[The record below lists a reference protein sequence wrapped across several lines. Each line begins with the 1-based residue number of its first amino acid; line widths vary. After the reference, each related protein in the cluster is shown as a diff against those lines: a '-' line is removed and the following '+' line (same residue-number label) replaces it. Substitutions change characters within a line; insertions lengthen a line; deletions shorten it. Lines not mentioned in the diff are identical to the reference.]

1 MARAYTDPILFGAA
15 YYDEYIPRDLDRID
29 TDMEMMTRAGI
40 NVIRIGEST
49 WSTCEPQPGHF
60 DWTHIDRALDAAT
73 NAGINVIVGTPT
85 YAVPTWLVAMY
96 PDVLAT
102 TPAGEPHYGAR
113 QIMNIVNPAYRL
125 YGERVIRSLISHV
138 AQQPCVIGYQV
149 DNETK
154 YYDSVS
160 HDMQV
165 MFIKQLRHEFKN
177 DLEALNEAYG
187 LDYWS
192 NRINAWE
199 DFPDLTGS
207 INESLRAR
215 FDRFRRDQVAE
226 YLAWQASIIREYMRD
241 DQFITHNFDYEWRGH
256 SYGLQPAVDH
266 FRAARALD
274 ICGVDIY
281 HPSED
286 ALTGKE
292 IAFGGDM
299 ARSAGGGNYLVL
311 ETQAQ
316 GQHGWLPYP
325 GQLRLQAYSHLASGA
340 DGIMY
345 WHWHSIHNSFET
357 YWRGLLSHDF
367 ESNPTYEEAGRFG
380 REIGDPRIGDTLS
393 HLSKRNAVAILAS
406 NESLTALSWF
416 HIETGFPMG
425 GTLTYNDV
433 LRSIY
438 DALFELNVEVDF
450 LPADA
455 SADQLAGY
463 SLVIAPALYTTDQQ
477 TIDRLARYVKNGG
490 HLLATMR
497 SFVADENVK
506 VWHDKAPHHLV
517 DIFGMTYNQFTRPM
531 GVSLKCPD
539 TLADLAGA
547 SANDFIEML
556 SPAPETHVLAWYDH
570 YAWDS
575 YAAITRHAFGS
586 GDAQWVGTQL
596 QADAWRTVL
605 AEALSNA
612 GVHTPGMELA
622 GTVCVRIG
630 TNTAGD
636 TVTYLLNYSG
646 SPITFRAPASGTFLL
661 GHPTDDG
668 EQAVTAETPVTV
680 GDAVTL
686 PRWGVDIIV
695 GRQPTM
701 N

>member
-539 TLADLAGA
+539 TWPT
-547 SANDFIEML
+547 
-556 SPAPETHVLAWYDH
+556 SPARLQTTSSRCSPRLRKPTYSLGTTIMPGIHMRRSPDMHSVPEMRSGWARSFRRMHGAPCLQRPCPTPACTPPAWNWP
-570 YAWDS
+570 AQS
-575 YAAITRHAFGS
+575 ACGAEPTRQAIPLPTCSTIQGR
-586 GDAQWVGTQL
+586 
-596 QADAWRTVL
+596 
-605 AEALSNA
+605 
-612 GVHTPGMELA
+612 P
-622 GTVCVRIG
+622 
-630 TNTAGD
+630 
-636 TVTYLLNYSG
+636 
-646 SPITFRAPASGTFLL
+646 SPS
-661 GHPTDDG
+661 GHP
-668 EQAVTAETPVTV
+668 
-680 GDAVTL
+680 
-686 PRWGVDIIV
+686 PRERSCWDIPQTTES
-695 GRQPTM
+695 RPSPPKLR
-701 N
+701 